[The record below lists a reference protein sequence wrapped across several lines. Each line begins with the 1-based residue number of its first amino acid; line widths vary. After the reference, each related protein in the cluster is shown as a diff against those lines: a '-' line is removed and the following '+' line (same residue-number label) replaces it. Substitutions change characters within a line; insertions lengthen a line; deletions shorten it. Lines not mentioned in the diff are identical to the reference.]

1 MIKKITS
8 LFAGA
13 VAALLL
19 TACGSVDKETVIYAN
34 DKGFAEGQMGDTLR
48 SSFFDYRVD
57 SACLCGEFEGYT
69 AADGYELLVAEITVH
84 NIFDEGITM
93 YDTDFQVQWNSDAE
107 DARDWPVTFYLQE
120 GESLGRDVL
129 PNQYDLEKAESRTG
143 LLVYEVPEGET
154 EFSIVYQEYFEDESY
169 GDIFFVN
176 FSAEHKQA
184 P

>member
-1 MIKKITS
+1 M
-8 LFAGA
+8 
-13 VAALLL
+13 
-19 TACGSVDKETVIYAN
+19 
-34 DKGFAEGQMGDTLR
+34 
-48 SSFFDYRVD
+48 
-57 SACLCGEFEGYT
+57 
-69 AADGYELLVAEITVH
+69 
-84 NIFDEGITM
+84 
-93 YDTDFQVQWNSDAE
+93 
-107 DARDWPVTFYLQE
+107 
-120 GESLGRDVL
+120 L